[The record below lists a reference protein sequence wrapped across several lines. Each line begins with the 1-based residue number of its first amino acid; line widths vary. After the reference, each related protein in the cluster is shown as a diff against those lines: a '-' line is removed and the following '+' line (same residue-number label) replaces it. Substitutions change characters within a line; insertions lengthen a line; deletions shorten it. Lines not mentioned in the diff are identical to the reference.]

1 MAHNCLQ
8 NNHVRSDRRNE
19 ALGIATYNVEVAPDD
34 AEVLWNLAESTS
46 ATTKLHLNS
55 VEFDYRA
62 IPLLQPAWDLVE
74 PQLQFDHLMG
84 FVSIG
89 DTSEHDFEDMFDD
102 LPSLQLVS
110 DSSLE
115 PEEPENVSDNI
126 WSVVSGSMPGL
137 QPHTDSTS
145 SSGGDSPIP
154 VEDDGIWV
162 QELDWNELELPH
174 THEEGT
180 RPYTLGNIFEQ
191 HAAEVLNCYWP
202 YWDRVSIE
210 ENCEFFLVHQV
221 SDTMYAV
228 ENTASDLKF
237 YVTSEQLENLHM
249 DLPNAFQQKL
259 RLL

>member
-1 MAHNCLQ
+1 
-8 NNHVRSDRRNE
+8 
-19 ALGIATYNVEVAPDD
+19 
-34 AEVLWNLAESTS
+34 
-46 ATTKLHLNS
+46 
-55 VEFDYRA
+55 
-62 IPLLQPAWDLVE
+62 
-74 PQLQFDHLMG
+74 MG

-102 LPSLQLVS
+102 LPSLQSVS
-110 DSSLE
+110 DSSSE
-115 PEEPENVSDNI
+115 PEEPENVSDDI

-137 QPHTDSTS
+137 QPRTDSTS

-154 VEDDGIWV
+154 VEDDGIRV
-162 QELDWNELELPH
+162 QELDWNELELPC
-174 THEEGT
+174 TCEEGT
-180 RPYTLGNIFEQ
+180 RPYALGNIFEQ
-191 HAAEVLNCYWP
+191 HAAEVLNCYQP
-202 YWDRVSIE
+202 YWDGASVE
-210 ENCEFFLVHQV
+210 EICEFFLVHQV